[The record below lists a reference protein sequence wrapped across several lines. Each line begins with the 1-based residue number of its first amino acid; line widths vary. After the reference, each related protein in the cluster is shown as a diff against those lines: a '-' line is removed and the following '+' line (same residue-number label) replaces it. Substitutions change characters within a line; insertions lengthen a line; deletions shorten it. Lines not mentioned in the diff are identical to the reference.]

1 MRWGKVVIRLF
12 LILFVGVIS
21 LTVYKQQVMM
31 SNIRENMKEES
42 VKLEK
47 VMEENE
53 KLANI
58 VDSIGTED
66 YTIRSART
74 RLGLLRPGEVPVV
87 DSSDN

>member
-1 MRWGKVVIRLF
+1 MRWGKVLIRLL

-31 SNIRENMKEES
+31 AHIRENMKEES

-53 KLANI
+53 KLANL

-74 RLGLLRPGEVPVV
+74 RLGLLRPGEVPVI
-87 DSSDN
+87 DSSGN

>member
-1 MRWGKVVIRLF
+1 MRWGKFLIRLL
-12 LILFVGVIS
+12 LILFVGIIS

-31 SNIRENMKEES
+31 AHIRENMKEES
-42 VKLEK
+42 IKLEK

-53 KLANI
+53 KLANL

-74 RLGLLRPGEVPVV
+74 RLGLLRPGEVPVI
-87 DSSDN
+87 DSSGN

>member
-1 MRWGKVVIRLF
+1 MRWGKVLIRLL
-12 LILFVGVIS
+12 LILFVGIIS

-31 SNIRENMKEES
+31 AHIRENMKEES
-42 VKLEK
+42 IKLEK

-53 KLANI
+53 KLANL

-74 RLGLLRPGEVPVV
+74 RLGLLRPGEVPVI
-87 DSSDN
+87 DSSGN

>member
-1 MRWGKVVIRLF
+1 MRWGKVLIRLL

-31 SNIRENMKEES
+31 AHIRENIKEES

-58 VDSIGTED
+58 VDSIDTED

-74 RLGLLRPGEVPVV
+74 RLGLLRPGEVPVI
-87 DSSDN
+87 DSSGN

>member
-1 MRWGKVVIRLF
+1 MRWGKFLIRLL
-12 LILFVGVIS
+12 LILFVGIIS

-31 SNIRENMKEES
+31 AHIRENMKEES
-42 VKLEK
+42 IKLEK

-58 VDSIGTED
+58 VDSIGSED

-74 RLGLLRPGEVPVV
+74 RLGLLRPGEVPVI
-87 DSSDN
+87 DSSGN

>member
-1 MRWGKVVIRLF
+1 MKWGKVLIRLL

-31 SNIRENMKEES
+31 AHIRENMKEES

-58 VDSIGTED
+58 VDSIGSED

-74 RLGLLRPGEVPVV
+74 RLGLLRPGEVPVI
-87 DSSDN
+87 DSSVN

>member
-1 MRWGKVVIRLF
+1 MRWGKVLIRLL

-31 SNIRENMKEES
+31 AHIRENMKEES
-42 VKLEK
+42 IKLEK

-74 RLGLLRPGEVPVV
+74 RLGLLRPGEVPVI
-87 DSSDN
+87 DSSVN

>member
-1 MRWGKVVIRLF
+1 MRWGKFLIRLL
-12 LILFVGVIS
+12 LILFVGIIS

-31 SNIRENMKEES
+31 THIRENMKEES
-42 VKLEK
+42 IKLEK

-53 KLANI
+53 KLANL

-74 RLGLLRPGEVPVV
+74 RLGLLRPGEVPVI
-87 DSSDN
+87 DSSGN

>member
-47 VMEENE
+47 VMEDNE

>member
-1 MRWGKVVIRLF
+1 MRWGKVLIRLL

-31 SNIRENMKEES
+31 AHIRENIKEES
-42 VKLEK
+42 VQLEK

-74 RLGLLRPGEVPVV
+74 RLGLLRPGEVPVI
-87 DSSDN
+87 DSSGN

>member
-1 MRWGKVVIRLF
+1 MRWGKVLIRLL

-31 SNIRENMKEES
+31 AHIRENMKEES

-58 VDSIGTED
+58 VDSIGSED

-74 RLGLLRPGEVPVV
+74 RLGLLRPGEVPVI
-87 DSSDN
+87 DSSVN

>member
-1 MRWGKVVIRLF
+1 MRWGKFLIRLL
-12 LILFVGVIS
+12 LILFLFFIS

-31 SNIRENMKEES
+31 AHIRENMKEES
-42 VKLEK
+42 IKLEK

-53 KLANI
+53 KLANL

-74 RLGLLRPGEVPVV
+74 RLGLLRPGEVPVI
-87 DSSDN
+87 DSSGN

>member
-1 MRWGKVVIRLF
+1 MRWGKVLIRLL
-12 LILFVGVIS
+12 LILFVGVIT

-31 SNIRENMKEES
+31 AHIRENIKEES

-47 VMEENE
+47 VMEENG

-74 RLGLLRPGEVPVV
+74 RLGLLRPGEVPVI
-87 DSSDN
+87 DSSGN

>member
-1 MRWGKVVIRLF
+1 MRWGKVFIRVL
-12 LILFVGVIS
+12 LILFIGVIA
-21 LTVYKQQVMM
+21 LTVYKQEVMM
-31 SNIRENMKEES
+31 AHIRENIKEET

-53 KLANI
+53 KLANV

-74 RLGLLRPGEVPVV
+74 RLGLLRPGEVPVIN
-87 DSSDN
+87 SSGN

>member
-1 MRWGKVVIRLF
+1 MRWGKFLIRLI
-12 LILFVGVIS
+12 LILFVGIIS

-31 SNIRENMKEES
+31 AHIRENMKEES
-42 VKLEK
+42 IKLEK

-53 KLANI
+53 KLSNL

-74 RLGLLRPGEVPVV
+74 RLGLVRPGERSVI
-87 DSSDN
+87 DSSGN

>member
-53 KLANI
+53 KLANV

>member
-1 MRWGKVVIRLF
+1 MRWGKVLIRLL

-31 SNIRENMKEES
+31 AHIRENMKEES
-42 VKLEK
+42 IKLEK

-58 VDSIGTED
+58 VDSIGSED

-74 RLGLLRPGEVPVV
+74 RLGLLRPGEVPVI
-87 DSSDN
+87 DSSVN

>member
-1 MRWGKVVIRLF
+1 MRWGKVLIRLL
-12 LILFVGVIS
+12 LILFVGVAA

-31 SNIRENMKEES
+31 AHIRENIKEES
-42 VKLEK
+42 IKLEK

-53 KLANI
+53 KLANT

-87 DSSDN
+87 DSSGN

>member
-1 MRWGKVVIRLF
+1 MRWGKVLIRLL

-31 SNIRENMKEES
+31 AHIRENIKEES

-74 RLGLLRPGEVPVV
+74 RLGLLRPGEVPVI
-87 DSSDN
+87 DSSVN

>member
-1 MRWGKVVIRLF
+1 MRLGKFLIRLL
-12 LILFVGVIS
+12 LILVVGIIS

-31 SNIRENMKEES
+31 AHIRENMKEES
-42 VKLEK
+42 IKLEK

-53 KLANI
+53 KLANL

-74 RLGLLRPGEVPVV
+74 RLGLLRPGEVPVI
-87 DSSDN
+87 DSSGN

>member
-1 MRWGKVVIRLF
+1 MRWGKVLIRLL

-31 SNIRENMKEES
+31 AHIRENMKEES

-58 VDSIGTED
+58 VDSIGSED

-74 RLGLLRPGEVPVV
+74 RLGLLRPGEVPVI
-87 DSSDN
+87 DSSGN

>member
-1 MRWGKVVIRLF
+1 MRWGKVLIRLL

-31 SNIRENMKEES
+31 AHIRENMKEES

-87 DSSDN
+87 DSSGN

>member
-1 MRWGKVVIRLF
+1 MRWGKVLIRLL

-31 SNIRENMKEES
+31 AHIRENMKEES

-74 RLGLLRPGEVPVV
+74 RLGLLRPGEVPVI
-87 DSSDN
+87 DSSVN

>member
-1 MRWGKVVIRLF
+1 MKWGKVLIRLL

-31 SNIRENMKEES
+31 AHIRENIKEES

-74 RLGLLRPGEVPVV
+74 RLGLLRPGEVPVI
-87 DSSDN
+87 DSSGN

>member
-1 MRWGKVVIRLF
+1 MRLGKFLIRLL
-12 LILFVGVIS
+12 LILFVGIIS

-31 SNIRENMKEES
+31 AHIRENMKEES
-42 VKLEK
+42 IKLEK

-53 KLANI
+53 KLANL

-74 RLGLLRPGEVPVV
+74 RLGLLRPGEVPVI
-87 DSSDN
+87 DSSGN

>member
-1 MRWGKVVIRLF
+1 MRWGKFLIRLL
-12 LILFVGVIS
+12 LILFVFFIS

-31 SNIRENMKEES
+31 AHIRENMKEES
-42 VKLEK
+42 IKLEK

-53 KLANI
+53 KLANL

-74 RLGLLRPGEVPVV
+74 RLGLLRPGEVPVI
-87 DSSDN
+87 DSSGN

>member
-1 MRWGKVVIRLF
+1 MRLGKFLIRLL
-12 LILFVGVIS
+12 LILFVGIIS

-31 SNIRENMKEES
+31 AHIRENMKEES
-42 VKLEK
+42 IKLEK

-53 KLANI
+53 KLANL

-74 RLGLLRPGEVPVV
+74 RLGLLRPGEVPVI
-87 DSSDN
+87 DSSVN

>member
-1 MRWGKVVIRLF
+1 MRWGKVLIRLL

-31 SNIRENMKEES
+31 AHIRENMKEES
-42 VKLEK
+42 IKLEK

-58 VDSIGTED
+58 VDSIDTED

-74 RLGLLRPGEVPVV
+74 RLGLFRAGEVPVI
-87 DSSDN
+87 DSSGN

>member
-1 MRWGKVVIRLF
+1 MRWGKVLIRLL

-31 SNIRENMKEES
+31 AHIRENMKEES

-74 RLGLLRPGEVPVV
+74 RLGLLRPGEVPVI
-87 DSSDN
+87 DSSGN